1 MIIYTLVLNN
11 FMMMVM
17 IIDTHVL
24 KNYMTMMMIMIR
36 IIDPPVLDNHM
47 VMMINKPVHDDYMRN
62 YHYDGGD

>member
-1 MIIYTLVLNN
+1 MIIDTLVLNN

-36 IIDPPVLDNHM
+36 IIDPPDNHM

-62 YHYDGGD
+62 HHYDGGD